1 MEEKKK
7 RNSIAVLIPI
17 LVALYRRYYICSLY
31 CIQNEQQQK
40 LRRTVERL

>member
-7 RNSIAVLIPI
+7 KFDCRTYPYSCSA
-17 LVALYRRYYICSLY
+17 YRRYYICSLY